1 MSEIADVAQR
11 LRVVREGCRRFLQLH
26 AMEVAVI
33 GPALDRMAR
42 DLEHGGTAGAS
53 TADLIDA
60 DQECEPFTVDD
71 LHIEDDEDDEC

>member
-42 DLEHGGTAGAS
+42 DVAGAPG
-53 TADLIDA
+53 ADYADA
-60 DQECEPFTVDD
+60 GPDFDPF
-71 LHIEDDEDDEC
+71 DEDDER